1 MEWDWDIIE
10 PILIDQVK
18 RKPTFISGYY
28 EIKNL
33 LASESLEVLFDNVDE
48 NRLQTEFNEWVSE
61 NFTKRLPKKVK
72 SLYFGLFSMAD
83 PDDDSEEI
91 TTVYFCGPTLTPQ
104 DDDDWACWD
113 DNTFLPENKYLILTD
128 FMIIDQNIKLS
139 SDQEGDINV
148 LIFQGILN
156 LLIINSFDHIRNSL
170 IATHKS
176 LYIGSGF
183 DGSDIFVIGKLTG
196 SAFE

>member
-1 MEWDWDIIE
+1 MDWDIIE
-10 PILIDQVK
+10 PILIDQIK
-18 RKPTFISGYY
+18 RKPRFISGFH

-33 LASESLEVLFDNVDE
+33 LTNKSLEVLFDNVDE
-48 NRLQTEFNEWVSE
+48 KRLQTEFSEWINEI
-61 NFTKRLPKKVK
+61 FAKRLPKNVK
-72 SLYFGLFSMAD
+72 SLYFGLFSMVD

-104 DDDDWACWD
+104 DDDDWACWN

-128 FMIIDQNIKLS
+128 FLIIDQNTKLN
-139 SDQEGDINV
+139 SDVEGDINV
-148 LIFQGILN
+148 LIFHGLLN
-156 LLIINSFDHIRNSL
+156 LLIINSFDFLRNSL

-183 DGSDIFVIGKLTG
+183 DGGDMLVIGKLTESG
-196 SAFE
+196 LK